1 MQEHSSLLPH
11 YCKEERVDIKVY
23 APIIGRMIE
32 TVKAEE
38 IPIMRISQID
48 EIISGRSIMVSTNF
62 S

>member
-1 MQEHSSLLPH
+1 M
-11 YCKEERVDIKVY
+11 Y

-48 EIISGRSIMVSTNF
+48 EIVSGRFLMVSANF